1 MAKDYYKTLGVEKGA
16 SREDIK
22 RAYKR
27 LAKKYHPDINKEL
40 GAAEKFKEIN
50 EAAAVLGDEQK
61 REMYDKYGTADFQ
74 GAGGPGTGAGFDFSG
89 FDFGG
94 DFDFGDLFESLF
106 AGGGS
111 PFGFRSSRRRGLR
124 RGADLRYDMEVE
136 LEDAV
141 NGSVKHI
148 SIPRYETCG
157 NCEGTG
163 AASKS
168 SIKTCAECRGTG
180 TVTRTQRTPFGMFQ
194 STSTCR
200 SCRGEGKTIDEP
212 CDECGGSGRV
222 EQERKIKVDI
232 PAGVDSG
239 TTLRLSGQGEAGE
252 KGAGQGDLYV
262 VVHVRQHKVFERRNN
277 DLYIEVPVSFVIA
290 VLGGAIEVPTVGG
303 KAKLHIPAGTQSNT
317 LFKMKDKGVPYIN
330 GSGTGDEY
338 VKVVVHTPDGLNS
351 RQKEL
356 LSEFAKSMGDRISPQ
371 KGFLD
376 KVKEKFV

>member
-1 MAKDYYKTLGVEKGA
+1 MAKDYYKILGVEKNA
-16 SREDIK
+16 SRDEVK
-22 RAYKR
+22 KAYKR

-61 REMYDKYGTADFQ
+61 REMYDRYGTADFQ

-94 DFDFGDLFESLF
+94 GDFDFGDLFESLF
-106 AGGGS
+106 AGGS
-111 PFGFRSSRRRGLR
+111 PFGFRSSRSRGPR
-124 RGADLRYDMEVE
+124 RGADLRFDMEIE

-141 NGSVKHI
+141 HGAAKHI
-148 SIPRYETCG
+148 SIPRYETCDK
-157 NCEGTG
+157 CDGTG
-163 AASKS
+163 AASKD
-168 SIKTCAECRGTG
+168 SIKTCPVCHGTG

-194 STSTCR
+194 STSVCR
-200 SCRGEGKTIDEP
+200 ECRGEGKTIDEP
-212 CDECGGSGRV
+212 CTDCDGSGRV

-232 PAGVDSG
+232 PAGVESG

-252 KGAGQGDLYV
+252 KGARQGDLYV
-262 VVHVRQHKVFERRNN
+262 VIHVRPHRIFERKGN
-277 DLYIEVPVSFVIA
+277 DVYVEVPISFVTA
-290 VLGGAIEVPTVGG
+290 VIGDAIEVPTVEG

-317 LFKMKDKGVPYIN
+317 LFKMKGKGVPYIN
-330 GSGTGDEY
+330 GAGTGDEY
-338 VKVVVHTPDGLNS
+338 VKVVMHTPDDVNS
-351 RQKEL
+351 KQKEL
-356 LSEFAKSMGDRISPQ
+356 LMQFAKSMGDKITPQ